1 MHAPGYAIT
10 AEKDAVLGEDLSSL
24 LHTVPGLTGG
34 GKQPGVV
41 LLEPPAAVRV
51 PPPRLRVRA

>member
-24 LHTVPGLTGG
+24 LHTVPGRPLPKFNCTKNELGG
-34 GKQPGVV
+34 MH
-41 LLEPPAAVRV
+41 
-51 PPPRLRVRA
+51 